1 MHPHE
6 YFFGGLSV
14 RPAFA
19 FCSSAEVAPRK
30 RRKTAPA
37 VLDFAGLSRPIV

>member
-1 MHPHE
+1 MHPQE

-19 FCSSAEVAPRK
+19 FYSSAEIAPCK

-37 VLDFAGLSRPIV
+37 VLNFAGLSRPIV